1 MMNKIRERLS
11 WDADCTV
18 LLVRFILTTVIIGGA
33 VWYCQHGGESGVAN
47 HHSATIEEMVAM
59 VVADFGAFIL
69 FGVENS
75 LPFLVVA
82 LIWLGLCVIEYC
94 LDLRE
99 SWKAESQV
107 ERDIEGD

>member
-1 MMNKIRERLS
+1 
-11 WDADCTV
+11 
-18 LLVRFILTTVIIGGA
+18 
-33 VWYCQHGGESGVAN
+33 
-47 HHSATIEEMVAM
+47 M

>member
-18 LLVRFILTTVIIGGA
+18 LLVRFMFATVIVGGA
-33 VWYCQHGGESGVAN
+33 VWYCQYGGQPGVAN
-47 HHSATIEEMVAM
+47 QHSATIGEVVAM

-75 LPFLVVA
+75 LPFLGVA

-99 SWKAESQV
+99 SWKVESQV

>member
-18 LLVRFILTTVIIGGA
+18 LLVRFMLATVIVGGA
-33 VWYCQHGGESGVAN
+33 VWYCQHLGQPGGAN
-47 HHSATIEEMVAM
+47 HHSATIGEVVAM

-75 LPFLVVA
+75 LPFLGVA

-99 SWKAESQV
+99 SWKVESQV